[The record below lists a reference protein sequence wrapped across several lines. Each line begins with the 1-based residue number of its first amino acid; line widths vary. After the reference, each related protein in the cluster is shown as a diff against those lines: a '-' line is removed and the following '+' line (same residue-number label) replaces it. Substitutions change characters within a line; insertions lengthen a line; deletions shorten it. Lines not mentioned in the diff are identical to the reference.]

1 MNTGHAIDP
10 PVHAV
15 PDRPAL
21 VVGDTVCTYR
31 ELEDTTRRVA
41 AALAAAGVGPGDRV
55 ALVDLGSVLPW
66 PPSWRAP
73 ASGGERPDERLPHAG
88 RARSAGGLVGAT
100 VGVAGADHADR
111 LAAALDGR
119 SWGWRT
125 SPPPTPPGR
134 QPRRGTPTTRR
145 SSVHQRDHRPAQA
158 GVDQPPVLADRW
170 PTTASPSTPGL
181 PRWST

>member
-55 ALVDLGSVLPW
+55 ALVDLGSVLAVATILACARLGAA
-66 PPSWRAP
+66 SAQMNAYLTP
-73 ASGGERPDERLPHAG
+73 AELGQLV
-88 RARSAGGLVGAT
+88 GLGGAT
-100 VGVAGADHADR
+100 VGVAGADHADHAPY
-111 LAAALDGR
+111 LIVWLPNFIFQAVGAVLL
-119 SWGWRT
+119 WRAN
-125 SPPPTPPGR
+125 
-134 QPRRGTPTTRR
+134 RGI
-145 SSVHQRDHRPAQA
+145 
-158 GVDQPPVLADRW
+158 
-170 PTTASPSTPGL
+170 
-181 PRWST
+181 